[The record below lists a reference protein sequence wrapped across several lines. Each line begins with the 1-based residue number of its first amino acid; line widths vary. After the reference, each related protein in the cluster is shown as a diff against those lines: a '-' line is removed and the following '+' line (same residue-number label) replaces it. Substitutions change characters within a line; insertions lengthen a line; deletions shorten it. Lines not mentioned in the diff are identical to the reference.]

1 MIDAHEAKKLVSEA
15 REESYRI
22 AREILVP
29 HMIEVIEYSVISAC
43 KRQDNCINVTLNDNW
58 YKENIRDR
66 HAYFHV
72 IDMIKATLAKLG
84 YRYSFPNGNGSIQVH
99 WDE

>member
-1 MIDAHEAKKLVSEA
+1 MINAHEAKKLVSEA
-15 REESYRI
+15 RKESYRI

-29 HMIEVIEYSVISAC
+29 HMTEVIEYSIMSAC

-58 YKENIRDR
+58 YKENISDR
-66 HAYFHV
+66 HAYIFAINIV
-72 IDMIKATLAKLG
+72 KDMLVRLG
-84 YRYSFPNGNGSIQVH
+84 YKYSFPNGNGSIQVR